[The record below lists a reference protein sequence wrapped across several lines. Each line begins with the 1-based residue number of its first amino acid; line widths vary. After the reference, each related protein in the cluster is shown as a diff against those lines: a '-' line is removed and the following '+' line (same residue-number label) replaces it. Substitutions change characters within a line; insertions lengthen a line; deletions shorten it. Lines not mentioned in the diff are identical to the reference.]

1 MKKKLTNSFKEW
13 ITVMVFTVVSLLLI
27 NIVLFFGGRTM
38 DFIQFITC
46 IGAVT
51 VLFIL
56 VKLLTPLVSYIVRL

>member
-1 MKKKLTNSFKEW
+1 MKAKLINSFKEW
-13 ITVMVFTVVSLLLI
+13 IAVMTLTLTSLLLI

-56 VKLLTPLVSYIVRL
+56 VKLLTPFINYIVRV